1 MALIAAAFAG
11 ITLGLAGVWLALWLP
26 MAIEQKEAA
35 WLAQAQG
42 SSVPTSQ
49 TVSAQRIRQ
58 EFMSSKWQ
66 IALFVTITTLAS
78 TWIVFRGGGNP
89 QSALLLLLAS
99 ALISLALADWRTQL
113 LPDAIT
119 QPLLWLGLLAQLHP
133 ATQITA
139 LDQAVIGA
147 VVGYLLPWSI
157 GVVKLLMGRDGSV
170 GGGDLKLVAVFG
182 AWFGPIPALL
192 SLCLAS
198 FLVVVVY
205 GGLLLSGKRQAS
217 DPLPF
222 GPWLVAAAMIWV
234 ALKA

>member
-11 ITLGLAGVWLALWLP
+11 ITLGLAGVWIALWLP
-26 MAIEQKEAA
+26 VAIEQEEAA

-42 SSVPTSQ
+42 RSVPTSQ
-49 TVSAQRIRQ
+49 TVSARRIRQ
-58 EFMSSKWQ
+58 EFVSSKWQ
-66 IALFVTITTLAS
+66 IALFVAITTLAS
-78 TWIVFRGGGNP
+78 TWIVFRGGWNP

-99 ALISLALADWRTQL
+99 ALICLALADWRTQL

-133 ATQITA
+133 ATQITG

-182 AWFGPIPALL
+182 AWFGPVPALL
-192 SLCLAS
+192 SLCFGSL
-198 FLVVVVY
+198 LVVLVY
-205 GGLLLSGKRQAS
+205 GALLVMGRRRAS
-217 DPLPF
+217 EPLPF
-222 GPWLVAAAMIWV
+222 GPWLVAAAMVWIL
-234 ALKA
+234 LKA